1 MKGKEEDDDDK
12 PKSVNEST
20 QLINLSAHVEL
31 EQQPNYAG
39 YQLMQVKEAAY
50 SMELTILQ
58 IIICFV
64 LFQKRSLFHIGG
76 FWDYYVQF
84 PITKMIS
91 SFYLWRIKNYRLEP
105 CLLG

>member
-12 PKSVNEST
+12 PKSAKEST

-31 EQQPNYAG
+31 KQQPNCAG

-58 IIICFV
+58 ICYMFRPF
-64 LFQKRSLFHIGG
+64 LERSLFHIGG
-76 FWDYYVQF
+76 FWDFYVQI
-84 PITKMIS
+84 PITMMTSI
-91 SFYLWRIKNYRLEP
+91 FYL
-105 CLLG
+105 

>member
-1 MKGKEEDDDDK
+1 MKEKEEDDEAG

-20 QLINLSAHVEL
+20 QLIDWPAHVEWK
-31 EQQPNYAG
+31 QQPNYAG

-50 SMELTILQ
+50 SMELAILQ

-76 FWDYYVQF
+76 FWDFYVQI
-84 PITKMIS
+84 PITKII
-91 SFYLWRIKNYRLEP
+91 L
-105 CLLG
+105 